1 MSFSCYGVSAAHDDS
16 AKTPQNSRRD
26 WFQLIVM
33 MEAAET
39 GTGGDA
45 MSGA

>member
-1 MSFSCYGVSAAHDDS
+1 MM
-16 AKTPQNSRRD
+16 TPQKLRKNSRRD